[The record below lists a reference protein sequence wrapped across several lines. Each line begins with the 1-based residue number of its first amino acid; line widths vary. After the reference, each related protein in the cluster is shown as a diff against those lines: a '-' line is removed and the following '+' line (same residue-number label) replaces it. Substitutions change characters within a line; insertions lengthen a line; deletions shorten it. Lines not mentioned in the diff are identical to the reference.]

1 MNTQVTQYS
10 KHLQSRLMSLN
21 WDRIGD
27 NLLQRF
33 STIILATIIF
43 AVILWLGKWLINSF
57 FKRTSKIEFMGGF
70 HRAATFRALT
80 LNIFRYTTYFCYLYA
95 ILSLIG
101 VPIGT
106 LIAGAGILS
115 IAVGLGAQSFVS
127 DVVNGF
133 FILLE
138 QQFDVGDEVELNNI
152 HGKVVGIGMR
162 TTRVLSSDGTVNF
175 IPNRTITVVKN
186 FSRHDLSTNID
197 LQIAANAPIEQI
209 NNVIAQVN
217 SEFMEEHD
225 QSIDGK
231 ITIVGPISVNG
242 QLVFRV
248 VVTTK
253 QNAATS
259 IHAALLSRYLKALAA
274 NNIVLENKTSTN

>member
-1 MNTQVTQYS
+1 MNSQVTQYS
-10 KHLQSRLMSLN
+10 QHVQHQLANLN

-33 STIILATIIF
+33 FTIILATIIF
-43 AVILWLGKWLINSF
+43 AIILWLGKWLINSF
-57 FKRTSKIEFMGGF
+57 FTRTSKIEFMGGF

-138 QQFDVGDEVELNNI
+138 QQFDVGDEVDLNKI

-197 LQIAANAPIEQI
+197 LQINADAPIEQI
-209 NNVIAQVN
+209 NQIVSQVN
-217 SEFMEEHD
+217 DNFMGEHGD
-225 QSIDGK
+225 DIDGK
-231 ITIVGPISVNG
+231 PTIVGPISADG
-242 QLVFRV
+242 QLVYRI

-253 QNAATS
+253 QNAPTN
-259 IHAALLSRYLKALAA
+259 IHAMLLSRYLRALAKS
-274 NNIVLENKTSTN
+274 NIELVK

>member
-1 MNTQVTQYS
+1 MNSQVTQYS
-10 KHLQSRLMSLN
+10 QHLQRRLLSLN
-21 WDRIGD
+21 WDQIGD
-27 NLLQRF
+27 NILQRF
-33 STIILATIIF
+33 STIILATVIF

-101 VPIGT
+101 VPVGT

-138 QQFDVGDEVELNNI
+138 QQFDVGDEVELNSI

-197 LQIAANAPIEQI
+197 LQIADNAPIEQI
-209 NNVIAQVN
+209 NQIISQVN
-217 SEFMEEHD
+217 DDFMAEHD
-225 QSIDGK
+225 KTIDGK
-231 ITIVGPISVNG
+231 PTIVGPLSANG
-242 QLVFRV
+242 QLVFRI

-259 IHAALLSRYLKALAA
+259 IHATLLSRYLKAMADHNIALA
-274 NNIVLENKTSTN
+274 K

>member
-1 MNTQVTQYS
+1 MNTQITQYGQHVQ
-10 KHLQSRLMSLN
+10 KRLEHLN
-21 WDRIGD
+21 WDQIGD
-27 NLLQRF
+27 NLLQRI
-33 STIILATIIF
+33 STIILATVIF

-70 HRAATFRALT
+70 HRAATFNALT

-138 QQFDVGDEVELNNI
+138 QQFDVGDEVDLNNI

-162 TTRVLSSDGTVNF
+162 TTRLLSGDGTVNF

-197 LQIAANAPIEQI
+197 MQILPSAPIEQI
-209 NNVIAQVN
+209 NQIVSQVN
-217 SEFMEEHD
+217 DDFLHEYGKNV
-225 QSIDGK
+225 DGK
-231 ITIVGPISVNG
+231 PTIVGPISANG
-242 QLVFRV
+242 HLVYRV
-248 VVTTK
+248 VITTK
-253 QNAATS
+253 QNAPS
-259 IHAALLSRYLKALAA
+259 NMHAILLSRYLKALAA
-274 NNIVLENKTSTN
+274 ANIDLTN